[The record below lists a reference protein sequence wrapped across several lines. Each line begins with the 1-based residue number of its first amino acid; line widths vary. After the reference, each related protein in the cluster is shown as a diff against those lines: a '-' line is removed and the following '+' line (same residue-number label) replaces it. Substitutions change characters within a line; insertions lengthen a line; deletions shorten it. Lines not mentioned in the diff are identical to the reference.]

1 MIPHGV
7 KGRSPVGTTIFV
19 LLRCLDPLLQY
30 LILAK
35 NFGSPLLDI
44 LNLSHPPT
52 SAPDVYLGLSTQ
64 PLILLG
70 MALGSTIKQIY
81 TVLYTANEIMPVASA
96 VLISASQTLFNSAN
110 SLISLTT
117 ATSFLTPGLLL
128 TDTWYGISLLLIL
141 GSVGYVVGIIS
152 EAISETQRKNFKD
165 DPKNA
170 GKLYTN
176 GLFAFT
182 RHANCG
188 SNLVWRVSYAVA
200 SGGWVYGLVNVVMFA
215 GQFLGMGVPIMDGY
229 CARRYGIQWIEYK
242 RRVPYKLIPGVI

>member
-7 KGRSPVGTTIFV
+7 KSRSPVGITIFV
-19 LLRCLDPLLQY
+19 LLRCLDSLLQY

-35 NFGSPLLDI
+35 NFGTPLLGT
-44 LNLSHPPT
+44 LPFSRPPT
-52 SAPDVYLGLSTQ
+52 PAPDVCLGLFTKS
-64 PLILLG
+64 LILLD

-81 TVLYTANEIMPVASA
+81 TLLYTANEIMPVSSA
-96 VLISASQTLFNSAN
+96 VLISASQTLFNSVN
-110 SLISLTT
+110 SIISHTNTT
-117 ATSFLTPGLLL
+117 LFLTPGLLL
-128 TDTWYGISLLLIL
+128 TDTWYGISLLFIL
-141 GSVGYVVGIIS
+141 SSFGYIIGIVS
-152 EAISETQRKNFKD
+152 ETISETQRKNFKD

-176 GLFAFT
+176 GLFAFA
-182 RHANCG
+182 RHVNYG

-200 SGGWVYGLVNVVMFA
+200 SGGWIYGLVNVVMFA
-215 GQFLGMGVPIMDGY
+215 EQFLGMGVPIMDGY